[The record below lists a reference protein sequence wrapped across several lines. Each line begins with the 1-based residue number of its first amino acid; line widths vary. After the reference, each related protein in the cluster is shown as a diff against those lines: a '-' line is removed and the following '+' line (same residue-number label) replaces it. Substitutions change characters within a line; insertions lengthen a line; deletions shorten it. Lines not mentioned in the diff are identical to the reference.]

1 MTAPAATLTA
11 HAGRESPAELA
22 ELFPHSEGL
31 PEVSPPALSLSCPQ
45 DLCLLSWFIG
55 TGPRFFPSR
64 KGATLLQ
71 HTHLGKGKVQVL
83 LWQGLSSHIPRLL
96 QLLGP
101 LSVSGKRQAGGRWM

>member
-31 PEVSPPALSLSCPQ
+31 PEVSPPALSLSCLQ
-45 DLCLLSWFIG
+45 DLCLLSW
-55 TGPRFFPSR
+55 PHFFPLR
-64 KGATLLQ
+64 KGATFLQ